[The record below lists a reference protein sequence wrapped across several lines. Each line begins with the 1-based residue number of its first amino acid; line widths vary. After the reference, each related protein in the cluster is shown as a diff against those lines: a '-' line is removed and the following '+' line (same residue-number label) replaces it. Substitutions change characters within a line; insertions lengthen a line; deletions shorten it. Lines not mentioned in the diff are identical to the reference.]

1 MYYFKLTGIF
11 QNWCQSLL
19 WIDYILS
26 YLEVDSFPFFTKNAL
41 TMGKIRY
48 LWCTCSI
55 ARIQTSIWVT
65 EVTGS
70 TQNIIL
76 CFQWKRII
84 LTVWKNFIIFT
95 TEKKFDFRNE
105 KYKYV
110 EYNTPLKST
119 TQLAE
124 LSWAII
130 FICFVKG
137 VVGSAGFGTL
147 QRECILYT
155 DDPMEETI
163 AFCIL

>member
-41 TMGKIRY
+41 TTGKIRY

-163 AFCIL
+163 AFCML

>member
-70 TQNIIL
+70 TENKIL
-76 CFQWKRII
+76 YFQWKRIT
-84 LTVWKNFIIFT
+84 LSLVKNFISFT
-95 TEKKFDFRNE
+95 TKRKCNFRNK
-105 KYKYV
+105 KYQYI
-110 EYNTPLKST
+110 EYKTQLKST
-119 TQLAE
+119 PQLAE

-130 FICFVKG
+130 FIYFVKDL
-137 VVGSAGFGTL
+137 VGSAGFGT
-147 QRECILYT
+147 I
-155 DDPMEETI
+155 
-163 AFCIL
+163 